1 MAHLESHSM
10 DLESTIISALNTYG
24 LVAIF
29 ASVFAAAIGVPL
41 PSSFLLLFA
50 GSLVANGDLE
60 YWPVISMGILAAV
73 LGDHTGFAVGWF
85 GGRSLTTQ
93 ITRRF
98 KAEHLVDK
106 VETFSQKW
114 GGLSIFLSRW
124 LVTEFGAPVNLVS
137 GTTRYSP
144 LRFSMFVIAGEVL
157 WVLAYVQL
165 GQLFSGSIA
174 EVSDALGDFAGVILA
189 LLAVLVLG
197 YLLWQNLRG
206 SKSAPAAQPQTATAA
221 EQIEPAS

>member
-1 MAHLESHSM
+1 M
-10 DLESTIISALNTYG
+10 DFESTLTGALNSYG

-29 ASVFAAAIGVPL
+29 ASVFAASIGVPL
-41 PSSFLLLFA
+41 PTSFLLLFA

-60 YWPVISMGILAAV
+60 YWPVILIGILAAV
-73 LGDHTGFAVGWF
+73 LGDHTSFAMGWF
-85 GGRSLTTQ
+85 GGQSFMERL
-93 ITRRF
+93 TRRF
-98 KAEHLVDK
+98 KAGHLVEK
-106 VETFSQKW
+106 VEGLSQKW

-124 LVTEFGAPVNLVS
+124 LLTEFAVPVNLVS

-144 LRFSMFVIAGEVL
+144 LKFAAFVIAGEVL

-165 GQLFSGSIA
+165 GQFFSGSIA

-206 SKSAPAAQPQTATAA
+206 PKTVPAAQLQPVPVPELA
-221 EQIEPAS
+221 EPSA